1 VGEEREAVGVIRSF
15 NRFWTEEIGL
25 LNAGL
30 LDTPYS
36 LTEARI
42 IFELAHVDAAELAD
56 LRAQL
61 GVDSGYLSRIMNR
74 FKADGLV
81 DAGPSPSDGRRQLVR
96 LTGRGRAVFAM
107 LDARS
112 SAEIGGLLERLG
124 HEDRRRLLDA
134 LTSAQEILERGG
146 RPKPYLVRPLQPG
159 DLGWVVQRHGA
170 VYAEEYGWD
179 ESFEALVAH
188 IVADYVDHRDS
199 SKDNAWIAELDGE
212 PVGCVF
218 CIHDDDQT
226 AQLRLLLVEAKA
238 RGYGIGARLV
248 DECIRFAA
256 DAGYTEMKLWTND
269 ILMSARRIY
278 EAAGFKLVDEERH
291 HSYGHDLAGQTWW
304 LKLAGVLGG

>member
-1 VGEEREAVGVIRSF
+1 
-15 NRFWTEEIGL
+15 
-25 LNAGL
+25 
-30 LDTPYS
+30 
-36 LTEARI
+36 
-42 IFELAHVDAAELAD
+42 VDAAELAD

-134 LTSAQEILERGG
+134 LSSAQEILERGG

>member
-56 LRAQL
+56 LRTQL
-61 GVDSGYLSRIMNR
+61 GIDSGYLSRIMNR

-134 LTSAQEILERGG
+134 LSSAQEILERGG

-304 LKLAGVLGG
+304 LKLAGVNGG

>member
-1 VGEEREAVGVIRSF
+1 MGGESDAIVGIRSF

-25 LNAGL
+25 LKAGL

-42 IFELAHVDAAELAD
+42 VFELAHTGAAELAD
-56 LRAQL
+56 LRARL

-81 DAGPSPSDGRRQLVR
+81 DAGPSPTDGRRQLVT

-112 SAEIGGLLERLG
+112 SAEIRALLDRLG
-124 HEDRRRLLDA
+124 DEDQRRLLDA
-134 LTSAQEILERGG
+134 LTTAQEILQRGG
-146 RPKPYLVRPLQPG
+146 RPKPYRIRPLQPG

-179 ESFEALVAH
+179 ESFEALVAR
-188 IVADYVDHRDS
+188 IVADYVDHRDPRR
-199 SKDNAWIAELDGE
+199 DNAWIAELDGE

-218 CIHDDDQT
+218 CVHADDHT
-226 AQLRLLLVEAKA
+226 AQLRLLLVDAKA

-248 DECIRFAA
+248 DECLRFAV

-269 ILMSARRIY
+269 ILVSARRIY

-291 HSYGHDLAGQTWW
+291 HSYGHDLVGQTWW
-304 LKLAGVLGG
+304 LDLSGVISR